1 VNIGDPEFDR
11 DYVVESVPSSV
22 AARVFAPARRHQAIA
37 TILRLKGYDRPSIEL
52 DSDYLVVRVLQDDP
66 DEGLL
71 MELVKTAEEVLE
83 YLLDSAPLPGIKLGA
98 VELSPGGE
106 CQVCGSRMEEP
117 VIRCEVCR
125 TPHHREC
132 WQYMGRCTTYACKGR
147 RFVA

>member
-1 VNIGDPEFDR
+1 
-11 DYVVESVPSSV
+11 V
-22 AARVFAPARRHQAIA
+22 AARCSPGAAPSAIA
-37 TILRLKGYDRPSIEL
+37 TILRLKGYERRRRTRL
-52 DSDYLVVRVLQDDP
+52 DYLVVRVLQDDP

-83 YLLDSAPLPGIKLGA
+83 YLLDSAPLPGIKLEA

-117 VIRCEVCR
+117 VIRCEACR

-132 WQYMGRCTTYACKGR
+132 WQYMGRCTTYACKGK